1 MLRRAEDDLCSLIA
15 SYRDNS
21 IAVVRQQVGCGDESL
36 LVVCDL
42 KHHALAGYLTGG
54 SYIQESDNLAG
65 WRVHCEALVRRTVRE
80 FLKLSASAFQP
91 VHGTTPNQRIILE
104 ALEQIVVPLHG
115 SLVTCPP
122 GESDYNTKW
131 GGRRDLYFHMPKIRV
146 FHRYL
151 WRTFPRGSGEGPRG
165 FATPEFPSSEVAYM
179 AYFLTLPIGARG
191 WNSNRFC
198 VSHF

>member
-36 LVVCDL
+36 LVVRDL

-115 SLVTCPP
+115 SLVTVPP
-122 GESDYNTKW
+122 GERDYNTKW
-131 GGRRDLYFHMPKIRV
+131 GERPDLYFPKPNT
-146 FHRYL
+146 HN
-151 WRTFPRGSGEGPRG
+151 
-165 FATPEFPSSEVAYM
+165 FPSFPSRTVP
-179 AYFLTLPIGARG
+179 TGP
-191 WNSNRFC
+191 
-198 VSHF
+198 